1 MPVIILITLVKLS
14 FKLSER
20 SVNNLL
26 DLLFENLEPFHLGNR
41 VVKHRGLVVV
51 LQQLLEVLVPR
62 HRVTVFVA
70 EKRVDLS
77 HQDVVGTLLG
87 LPRRWPWLA

>member
-1 MPVIILITLVKLS
+1 MPDPILITLVKLS

-26 DLLFENLEPFHLGNR
+26 DLLFENLESLHLSDG

-87 LPRRWPWLA
+87 LRRRWPRLA